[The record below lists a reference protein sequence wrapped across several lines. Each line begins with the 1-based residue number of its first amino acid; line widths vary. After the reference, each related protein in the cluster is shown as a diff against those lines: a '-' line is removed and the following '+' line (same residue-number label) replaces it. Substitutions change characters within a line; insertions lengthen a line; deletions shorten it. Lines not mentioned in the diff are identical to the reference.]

1 MSEDP
6 DTAKLSFDEIV
17 ASPMTF
23 AEVEAKYGEETA
35 INVGIARDP
44 DAPELDDDW
53 FARARPAAEVHPE
66 LVEYS
71 LRKRGK
77 QKAPVKERIT
87 LRLDADIAAHLR
99 ATGPGWQTRLNNML
113 RQTLLPQ

>member
-1 MSEDP
+1 MSKDP
-6 DTAKLSFDEIV
+6 DTAKLSFDELV
-17 ASPMTF
+17 AGSLTF
-23 AEVEAKYGEETA
+23 AEIEAEYGEDTA

-53 FARARPAAEVHPE
+53 FARARPAAEMHPE

-71 LRKRGK
+71 LRKRGR

-87 LRLDADIAAHLR
+87 IRLDADIAAHLR
-99 ATGPGWQTRLNNML
+99 STGPGWQTRLNNML
-113 RQTLLPQ
+113 RRSIFQQ

>member
-1 MSEDP
+1 MPELKPTHISP
-6 DTAKLSFDEIV
+6 TAEEELEI
-17 ASPMTF
+17 
-23 AEVEAKYGEETA
+23 
-35 INVGIARDP
+35 NQGIALDP

-77 QKAPVKERIT
+77 QKAPVKERTT
-87 LRLDADIAAHLR
+87 LRLDADIAAHFR

-113 RQTLLPQ
+113 RRTIFQQ

>member
-1 MSEDP
+1 MPKLKPTHISPTSEEE
-6 DTAKLSFDEIV
+6 LEI
-17 ASPMTF
+17 
-23 AEVEAKYGEETA
+23 
-35 INVGIARDP
+35 NRGIALDP

-66 LVEYS
+66 LVEDY
-71 LRKRGK
+71 LRKRCK